1 MTDNSFVITGAHVVP
16 VDWEEFDGGAVVV
29 QDGRITAV
37 GPDVVPPEGLPVV
50 DAAGAWLLPGFVDH
64 GKPLGRHDVRSDS
77 GDPPVLHDDRAA
89 GAWLLPGFV
98 EAHGHVGIHEEAN
111 GSAGNDT
118 NEMTGPNMAGVRAI
132 DAVDIDDEGFRD
144 ALSGGITSI
153 VVKPGSG
160 NPIGGQTVAIK
171 TWGGRTIDEQ
181 LISDAVSV
189 KSALG
194 ENPKR
199 VYGEKGQTPSTRLG
213 VAKVIRDAF
222 VEAQNYRAAR
232 DAAARKDEPFARDL
246 AKETLVRV
254 LDGEL
259 AWDQHTHRHDDIATA
274 IRLAEEFG
282 YRLVVNHGTEA
293 HKIADVLAEKGIP
306 VIYGPLFTSRSKV
319 ELRDRGIPNLAT
331 IAAAGVQ
338 VAITTD
344 APVVPINML
353 VTQATM
359 AVRDGL
365 PRQTALEAITSAP
378 ADILGFGDR
387 VGRIAVGY
395 DADLVLWDGDPL
407 DASSRAQR
415 VWIEGE
421 QVYAYVD
428 GQGVT
433 TPRW

>member
-1 MTDNSFVITGAHVVP
+1 MTNAFAITGAHVVP
-16 VDWEEFDGGAVVV
+16 VTADEFDGGAVVV
-29 QDGRITAV
+29 EDGRITAL
-37 GPDVVPPEGLPVV
+37 GPDVTPPPGMPVV
-50 DAAGAWLLPGFVDH
+50 DAAGAWLV
-64 GKPLGRHDVRSDS
+64 
-77 GDPPVLHDDRAA
+77 
-89 GAWLLPGFV
+89 PGFV

-111 GSAGNDT
+111 GPAGNDT
-118 NEMTGPNMAGVRAI
+118 NELTGPNMAAVRAI

-160 NPIGGQTVAIK
+160 NPIGGQSVAIK

-199 VYGEKGQTPSTRLG
+199 VYGDKGQTPSTRLG
-213 VAKVIRDAF
+213 VAKVIREAF
-222 VEAQNYRAAR
+222 VAAQDYRAAR
-232 DAAARKDEPFARDL
+232 DAAAAKDEPFTRDL
-246 AKETLVRV
+246 TKETLVRV

-274 IRLAEEFG
+274 VRLAEEFG

-293 HKIADVLAEKGIP
+293 HKIADVLAEKDIP

-319 ELRDRGIPNLAT
+319 ELRDRGIPHLAAL
-331 IAAAGVQ
+331 AAAGVR

-365 PRQTALEAITSAP
+365 PRQTALEALTTNP
-378 ADILGFGDR
+378 ATFLGFGDR
-387 VGRIAVGY
+387 VGRLEPGY
-395 DADLVLWDGDPL
+395 DADLVLWSGDPL
-407 DASSRAQR
+407 DATSRATR
-415 VWIEGE
+415 VWIEGR
-421 QVYAYVD
+421 QVFEWAD
-428 GQGVT
+428 GVGVT

>member
-1 MTDNSFVITGAHVVP
+1 MSCAQCINTSAGRDTRHRARYRCRMTDNSFVITGAHVVP
-16 VDWEEFDGGAVVV
+16 VDGPAFDGGAVVV

-37 GPDVVPPEGLPVV
+37 GPDVTPPDGLPVV
-50 DAAGAWLLPGFVDH
+50 D
-64 GKPLGRHDVRSDS
+64 
-77 GDPPVLHDDRAA
+77 AA

-111 GSAGNDT
+111 GPAGNDT
-118 NEMTGPNMAGVRAI
+118 NEMTGPNMAAVRAI
-132 DAVDIDDEGFRD
+132 DAVDIDDEGFHD
-144 ALSGGITSI
+144 ALSGGVTSI

-160 NPIGGQTVAIK
+160 NPIGGQTVAVK

-199 VYGEKGQTPSTRLG
+199 VYGDKGQTPSTRLG
-213 VAKVIRDAF
+213 VAKVIREAF
-222 VEAQNYRAAR
+222 MAAQDYRAAR
-232 DAAARKDEPFARDL
+232 DAAARRDEPFTRDL
-246 AKETLVRV
+246 TKETLVRV

-274 IRLAEEFG
+274 IRLADEFG

-293 HKIADVLAEKGIP
+293 HKIADLLAEKGIP
-306 VIYGPLFTSRSKV
+306 VIYGPMFTSRSKV
-319 ELRDRGIPNLAT
+319 ELRDRGIPNLST
-331 IAAAGVQ
+331 IAAAGVR

-387 VGRIAVGY
+387 VGRIAVGL

-407 DASSRAQR
+407 DATSRAQR
-415 VWIEGE
+415 VWIDGR
-421 QVYAYVD
+421 QVFAYVD